1 LTLSFQ
7 DYQATL
13 NFENVNYADAW
24 LTYLLELSGVEFL
37 ENTIECTNFDEGFK
51 EWINKVMKIDFDEP
65 AVSFA

>member
-51 EWINKVMKIDFDEP
+51 E
-65 AVSFA
+65 